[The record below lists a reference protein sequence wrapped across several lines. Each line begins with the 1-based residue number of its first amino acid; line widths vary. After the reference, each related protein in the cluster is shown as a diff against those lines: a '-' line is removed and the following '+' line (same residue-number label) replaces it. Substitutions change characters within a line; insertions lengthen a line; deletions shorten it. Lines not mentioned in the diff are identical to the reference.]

1 MCRCVHFL
9 VFYEVYQALGAAFS
23 LKAAAKIVQGESS
36 VKEKAK
42 DFYFILPNRSLS
54 YQKIVQGER
63 SVKEKAKDFYFILP
77 NQRFLREK
85 ARCIRLR
92 KHGRPVFLTQ
102 KRNKAQGGKNRLQ

>member
-1 MCRCVHFL
+1 MCQCVHFL

-23 LKAAAKIVQGESS
+23 LKAATKIVQGES
-36 VKEKAK
+36 
-42 DFYFILPNRSLS
+42 
-54 YQKIVQGER
+54 